1 MIAADHRVLP
11 MGTRVH
17 LDAGKYSGEY
27 LVADTGGAICGSRI
41 DIWVPDHHEARSFGR
56 RPVKLTVLEYGAHK
70 NKPTRKRR

>member
-11 MGTRVH
+11 MGTRVR

-27 LVADTGGAICGSRI
+27 LVADTGGAIRGSRI
-41 DIWVPDHHEARSFGR
+41 DIWVPDNHEARRFGR

-70 NKPTRKRR
+70 NKTARKRR